1 MWEEYELDPKQYD
14 AVYENEQIFYGI
26 IGFDNFGQALL
37 TVFQVCTL
45 EGWSN
50 LMYNYADSSNEIITA
65 YIFFPFIVI
74 FGAFFVLKLILAQI
88 IETYEE
94 E

>member
-1 MWEEYELDPKQYD
+1 
-14 AVYENEQIFYGI
+14 
-26 IGFDNFGQALL
+26 
-37 TVFQVCTL
+37 
-45 EGWSN
+45 
-50 LMYNYADSSNEIITA
+50 MYNYADSSNEIITA